1 MAIHLDRKSRTAV
14 MSATALVLAGPV
26 FLIGK
31 YAAVKLQEHSQHPPH
46 SDAHELVG
54 LPGGFTVEVA
64 PGSNGRALVDW
75 LKLDTAGDKALRVQE
90 DSFVAGSATPTPNGW
105 ERLADLTQ
113 VMKAYRDL
121 TLVIVYEPNSA
132 QAGPQGV
139 ELERAR
145 LFENR
150 LLKSGI
156 SEKRV
161 AILPR
166 QDSGPDDNSAN
177 RGLEIVITRR
187 A

>member
-1 MAIHLDRKSRTAV
+1 
-14 MSATALVLAGPV
+14 
-26 FLIGK
+26 
-31 YAAVKLQEHSQHPPH
+31 
-46 SDAHELVG
+46 
-54 LPGGFTVEVA
+54 
-64 PGSNGRALVDW
+64 
-75 LKLDTAGDKALRVQE
+75 
-90 DSFVAGSATPTPNGW
+90 
-105 ERLADLTQ
+105 
-113 VMKAYRDL
+113 
-121 TLVIVYEPNSA
+121 VIVYEPNSA